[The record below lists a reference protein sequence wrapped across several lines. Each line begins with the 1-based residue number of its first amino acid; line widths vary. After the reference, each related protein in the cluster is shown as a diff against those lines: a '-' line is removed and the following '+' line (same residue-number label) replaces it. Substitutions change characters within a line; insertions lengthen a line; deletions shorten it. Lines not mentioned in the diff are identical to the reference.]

1 MCSSDLGGS
10 PDWVSDL
17 LCFGVWA
24 SECCAFGAP
33 SFLWAQTINV
43 TVKMTPKKT
52 MEGSSE
58 RTALRMLS
66 DVFIVSSLGLR
77 GVWLTEA

>member
-1 MCSSDLGGS
+1 MEAPSIGF
-10 PDWVSDL
+10 PT
-17 LCFGVWA
+17 
-24 SECCAFGAP
+24 CCAFGAP